1 MIFNDK
7 SGYVMADVLTTEEL
21 DQWRFSIAQQDWEL
35 VRSCERTA
43 RKRYGGGLPADDGV
57 FTRN

>member
-21 DQWRFSIAQQDWEL
+21 DQWRFSITQQDWEL

-57 FTRN
+57 FTRH